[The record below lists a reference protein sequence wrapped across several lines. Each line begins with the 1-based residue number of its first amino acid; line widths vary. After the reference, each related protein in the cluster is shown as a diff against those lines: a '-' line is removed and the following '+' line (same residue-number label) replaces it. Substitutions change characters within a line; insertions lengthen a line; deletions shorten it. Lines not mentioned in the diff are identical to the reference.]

1 MVTLPIALKTHF
13 ASSKVTNYDVS
24 FDQQIQWNNGLIVLV
39 VLSISSKL
47 LFWYFVDTIIRKA
60 RDQQDRELIQEE
72 GEFWR
77 KSIGH
82 DTVKE
87 WEKKVRW
94 IENISDGRRGCGWD
108 LIMPANLRK
117 R

>member
-1 MVTLPIALKTHF
+1 M
-13 ASSKVTNYDVS
+13 
-24 FDQQIQWNNGLIVLV
+24 
-39 VLSISSKL
+39 LSISSKL
-47 LFWYFVDTIIRKA
+47 LFWYFVDSIIRKA

-87 WEKKVRW
+87 WEKKVR
-94 IENISDGRRGCGWD
+94 
-108 LIMPANLRK
+108 
-117 R
+117 